1 MGNQGVSGN
10 QAGQVMK
17 RWLCAIAGATLFMS
31 SSFAGALDEIKTRGR
46 LSFAVYNDFAPFHAK
61 GEGIEVDL
69 AKALAQKLGVSASFL
84 PFEASDENIEDDLRN
99 MVWKGHYLGY
109 GPADVL
115 MHVPVAAPL
124 MNAVKQVT
132 IFSPYHTA
140 RLAVVFDKKQM
151 PSFEALSQLGDK
163 KIGVEIA
170 SINSF
175 LIAAAEDGKYR
186 GNIRHFKS
194 PALALVDLVDGKVA
208 AVMGSQAELE
218 PTAKANANLAIM
230 PAPFPASPQTSW
242 AVGMAVKKG
251 SDDLSKALAGAM
263 VELRESGE
271 LARIFQKH
279 GVGWAPADAPV
290 AGPTAQPNGAA
301 KP

>member
-1 MGNQGVSGN
+1 
-10 QAGQVMK
+10 MK
-17 RWLCAIAGATLFMS
+17 RWAGTCAAAVFMVNC
-31 SSFAGALDEIKTRGR
+31 SFAGALDEVKARGR
-46 LSFAVYNDFAPFHAK
+46 LSFAVYNDLAPFHAS
-61 GEGIEVDL
+61 GAGIEIDL
-69 AKALAQKLGVSASFL
+69 AKALAQKLGVNASFL

-109 GPADVL
+109 GPADVM

-124 MNAVKQVT
+124 MSAVKQVT

-140 RLAVVFDKKQM
+140 RLAVAFDKKQM
-151 PSFEALSQLGDK
+151 PVFEALSQLGDK

-175 LIAAAEDGKYR
+175 LIAGAEDGKYR

-194 PALALVDLVDGKVA
+194 PALALADLVEGKVA

-218 PTAKANANLAIM
+218 PTVKANANLAVAN
-230 PAPFPASPQTSW
+230 APFPASPQTSW

-251 SDDLSKALAGAM
+251 SEDLSKALVGAM
-263 VELRESGE
+263 MELRESGE
-271 LARIFQKH
+271 LAKIFEKH
-279 GVGWAPADAPV
+279 GVGWTPADTRAAEV
-290 AGPTAQPNGAA
+290 AVPGMP

>member
-1 MGNQGVSGN
+1 MTG
-10 QAGQVMK
+10 
-17 RWLCAIAGATLFMS
+17 
-31 SSFAGALDEIKTRGR
+31 SFAGALDEVKARGR
-46 LSFAVYNDFAPFHAK
+46 LSFAVSNDFAPFHAK
-61 GEGIEVDL
+61 GEGIEIDL
-69 AKALAQKLGVSASFL
+69 ANALAQKLGVSASFL

-132 IFSPYHTA
+132 IFAPYHTA

-151 PSFEALSQLGDK
+151 PSFESLAQLGDK

-175 LIAAAEDGKYR
+175 LIAGAEDGKYR

-194 PALALVDLVDGKVA
+194 PALALAELVDGKVA

-218 PTAKANANLAIM
+218 PTAKANANLSIA
-230 PAPFPASPQTSW
+230 PAPFAASPQTSW

-251 SDDLSKALAGAM
+251 SEDLSKALSAAM

-271 LARIFQKH
+271 LAKIFQKH
-279 GVGWAPADAPV
+279 GVGWAPVEVP
-290 AGPTAQPNGAA
+290 AA
-301 KP
+301 VSAAMSGGVTNP

>member
-1 MGNQGVSGN
+1 MAWSWRLLALMVVALSN
-10 QAGQVMK
+10 AM
-17 RWLCAIAGATLFMS
+17 AIAGA
-31 SSFAGALDEIKTRGR
+31 LDDARARGR

-61 GEGIEVDL
+61 GVGIEVDM
-69 AKALAQKLGVSASFL
+69 AEALAAKLGVKASFL

-109 GPADVL
+109 GPADVM

-124 MNAVKQVT
+124 MNAVKQVV
-132 IFSPYHTA
+132 IFSPYHSA

-151 PSFEALSQLGDK
+151 PSFQALSQLGEK

-175 LIAAAEDGKYR
+175 LIAGAEDGKYR

-194 PALALVDLVDGKVA
+194 PALALAELQDGRIA
-208 AVMGSQAELE
+208 AVMSSQAELE
-218 PTAKANANLAIM
+218 PTARANAHLAVVN
-230 PAPFPASPQTSW
+230 APFPVSPQTSW

-251 SDDLSKALAGAM
+251 SEDLSKALAAAM
-263 VELRESGE
+263 FELRESGE
-271 LARIFQKH
+271 LAKIFQKH
-279 GVGWAPADAPV
+279 VVGWVPVDAPAATI
-290 AGPTAQPNGAA
+290 ASGMT